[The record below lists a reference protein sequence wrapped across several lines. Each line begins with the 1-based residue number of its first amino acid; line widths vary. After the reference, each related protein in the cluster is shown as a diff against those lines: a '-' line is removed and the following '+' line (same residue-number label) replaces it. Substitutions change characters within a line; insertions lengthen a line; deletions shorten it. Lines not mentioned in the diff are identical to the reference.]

1 MVNPMRKSI
10 FDIVAENINMESEA
24 NRLVALSSQ
33 EHVLVVNS
41 YAYRTLFKY
50 VDEYCFGEWVQR
62 GHFVDVDDFL
72 EALEFDDLQEK
83 AAYDV
88 DAFLTLIELIYNFW
102 ELSHRQ
108 FDDNE
113 KGYKLQWCGN
123 YYHLKNMMDDVLG
136 QYNHV
141 AYINEEQECV
151 LVVEDK
157 AEVTA
162 AAEIMPT
169 PTLSIEVVRYN
180 HRTLKGEI
188 ELKKKILLALG
199 AELEAKRKKLHL
211 INATLGNDIF
221 FMLNNL
227 NIRHDNKSKGDKNY
241 KEYVAK
247 MRKERLEKWYDELY
261 QMILLAFL
269 LMDNTKRAEKIK
281 ELKGKINT
289 G

>member
-108 FDDNE
+108 FDDDE

-123 YYHLKNMMDDVLG
+123 YYHLKNVMDDVLG

-211 INATLGNDIF
+211 INATLENDIF

-247 MRKERLEKWYDELY
+247 MRTERLEKWYDELY